1 MRKTNLVKTQ
11 KIDYKNALYPPG
23 GILIWIILTV
33 EILTFLLAIFSF
45 MYTRSS
51 NIEIFNSSQAN
62 LNATL
67 GTINTL
73 ILITSGFFMAKTV
86 SAVKKDENKKANQF
100 IVISIVLGFMF
111 LVIKSFEYYH
121 KIELGLTIR
130 TNTFYT
136 YYWFLTGFHFLHVLI
151 GVILLLA
158 IKPAIKKAKYNSK
171 EFLDVETVATFWH
184 MCDIIWILIF
194 PVIYLMK

>member
-1 MRKTNLVKTQ
+1 METI
-11 KIDYKNALYPPG
+11 KIDSKNAFYPPG
-23 GILIWIILTV
+23 GILIWLILTV
-33 EILTFLLAIFSF
+33 EILTFLMAIITF
-45 MYTRSS
+45 MYTRSQQ
-51 NIEIFNSSQAN
+51 IEVFNEAQSY

-67 GTINTL
+67 GTLNTI

-86 SAVKKDENKKANQF
+86 HAVKKDENKKANRF
-100 IVISIVLGFMF
+100 IMISAVLGVLF
-111 LVIKSFEYYH
+111 LIVKGFEYYH
-121 KIELGLTIR
+121 KIDLGLTLR
-130 TNTFYT
+130 TNTFFT
-136 YYWFLTGFHFLHVLI
+136 YYWFLTGFHFLHVFI

-194 PVIYLMK
+194 PVIYLMS